1 MSFVPIQSLPAV
13 APHST
18 PAWIGP
24 IKKLGLAMVIAGL
37 AVFVLA
43 LGLGNY
49 RVTEVSLQAA
59 SAKVAAEHIQKL
71 TPLSGQVFSSKF
83 AALHAIEQ
91 HLNAGGTMS
100 GYELQTAKFWILKT
114 ATTGPIANHPLL
126 FLFLSIGLVCL
137 GGLLFILPQAGESL
151 PGIKHNF
158 IFFKS
163 ISARGLL
170 GIVLGVFLIGFY
182 VLLYW
187 YPELVANQI
196 IMLDPISQAL
206 RRQPADQWFL
216 YGTLYTLAVIVMG
229 SRMLIK
235 YRHSRYH
242 QVRTGSIIFFQLG
255 FAFLIPSIMERL
267 GKPSMDFKNAWPLNY
282 SFFTDWHLNTL
293 LSSGHLGAFM
303 LFWGVVLSI
312 IVVPL
317 MTYFFGKRWYCSWVC
332 GCGGLAETLGDPFR
346 QLSDKSLRAWK
357 IERWMIY
364 SVLVFAV
371 VMTGMQLAN
380 YLSHGAIFG
389 DLTWRVNKAY
399 SFLIGSAFAGV
410 VGVGFYPLMGNRV
423 WCRFGCPLAGF
434 MGLVQKFKS
443 RFRITTNGTQCIS
456 CGNCSTYCEMGI
468 DVRWYAQRG
477 QNIVRASCVGCGVCA
492 AVCPRGVLRLE
503 NGPAQGRFMDINA
516 ITDATYL
523 SERHAS

>member
-1 MSFVPIQSLPAV
+1 MSLVQIQSLPAT
-13 APHST
+13 AHDASR
-18 PAWIGP
+18 AWIAP
-24 IKKLGLAMVIAGL
+24 VKKFALALVMIGL
-37 AVFVLA
+37 AVFVLT

-49 RVTEVSLQAA
+49 RITEGSLQAA
-59 SAKVAAEHIQKL
+59 SAKVAAEHLQKL

-83 AALHAIEQ
+83 AALRAIEQ
-91 HLNAGGTMS
+91 RLNADGAMS

-137 GGLLFILPQAGESL
+137 GGLLFILPQAPESL

-170 GIVLGVFLIGFY
+170 GIALGAFLVGFY
-182 VLLYW
+182 ILLYW
-187 YPELVANQI
+187 YPELVTNPI

-216 YGTLYTLAVIVMG
+216 YGMLYTLAVIVMG

-242 QVRTGSIIFFQLG
+242 LVRTGSIIFFQLS
-255 FAFLIPSIMERL
+255 FAFLIPTLMERL
-267 GKPSMDFKNAWPLNY
+267 GQPGMDFKNAWPLNY
-282 SFFTDWHLNTL
+282 TFFTDWQLDSLLN
-293 LSSGHLGAFM
+293 GGNLGLFM
-303 LFWGVVLSI
+303 LFWGIVLSLL
-312 IVVPL
+312 VVPV

-371 VMTGMQLAN
+371 VMTAIQISN
-380 YLSHGAIFG
+380 YLSGDAIFG

-423 WCRFGCPLAGF
+423 WCRFGCPLAAA
-434 MGLVQKFKS
+434 MGIVQKFKS
-443 RFRITTNGTQCIS
+443 RFRITTNGAQCIS

-477 QNIVRASCVGCGVCA
+477 QNIVRASCVGCGGCA

-503 NGPAQGRFMDINA
+503 NGPAE
-516 ITDATYL
+516 
-523 SERHAS
+523 ERHTSVHA